1 MSQDADY
8 KLAAGELH
16 KDVRLSIGGVVIG
29 PRGIMMHP
37 QSFRETFG
45 ETAYQELL
53 ARPRIV
59 TSYDIEDDD
68 ARP

>member
-8 KLAAGELH
+8 TLAAGELH
-16 KDVRLSIGGVVIG
+16 KDVRLSVGGVVIG

-37 QSFRETFG
+37 ESFREVFG
-45 ETAYQELL
+45 EIAFQELL

-59 TSYDIEDDD
+59 TSYDIEADD
-68 ARP
+68 AKS